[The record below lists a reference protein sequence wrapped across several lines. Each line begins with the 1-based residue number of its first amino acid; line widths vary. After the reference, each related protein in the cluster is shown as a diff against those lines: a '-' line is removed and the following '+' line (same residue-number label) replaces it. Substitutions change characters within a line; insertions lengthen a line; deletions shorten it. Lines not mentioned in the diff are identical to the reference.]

1 METTSDGAT
10 RAHLFPPAVP
20 PHRCSLSLASTAN
33 IAAGEDVFSQQ
44 TARDGF
50 DETVPLSYHLEFV
63 GLSFVFPLGF
73 LWLWVSF
80 LSTSSG

>member
-1 METTSDGAT
+1 MQHGHTSFTLQSISIA
-10 RAHLFPPAVP
+10 A
-20 PHRCSLSLASTAN
+20 LSLASTAY
-33 IAAGEDVFSQQ
+33 IAASEDVFSQQ

-50 DETVPLSYHLEFV
+50 DETVPLFSHLEFV